1 MLKVLENKM
10 KQKQKLSDKIKNS
23 KIQYNKQI
31 PLRKLSD
38 DELNDNN
45 VISVF
50 ESSLT
55 RTIGIKKNPKI
66 SLKLFSTIKKKIIN
80 TNNRPKKIF
89 IFSYRL

>member
-1 MLKVLENKM
+1 M

-31 PLRKLSD
+31 PLRKLRD

-55 RTIGIKKNPKI
+55 RTIGIKKMN
-66 SLKLFSTIKKKIIN
+66 LQMH
-80 TNNRPKKIF
+80 
-89 IFSYRL
+89 